1 MSVTDVCQ
9 WQTWCMSVTDV
20 CQSLMYVSHRLD
32 VWQSQTWCTC
42 MSVTDVCQSQTW
54 CMSVTDLMYVSHWC
68 VSHKLDV
75 CQSLK
80 YVGYW
85 CVSVTDLMY
94 VSHRCVSVT
103 DVSVTEIGLECSH
116 YVPFDNFKRKY
127 YETILWASQ
136 YALLG
141 TLSNTFSPQRQT
153 SDSRFASA
161 VCYFVLSSQ
170 SPAVSLIR

>member
-1 MSVTDVCQ
+1 MIAGRNTIQIIVTACCYVICID
-9 WQTWCMSVTDV
+9 CMFV
-20 CQSLMYVSHRLD
+20 
-32 VWQSQTWCTC
+32 
-42 MSVTDVCQSQTW
+42 VTDVCQSQTW
-54 CMSVTDLMYVSHWC
+54 SMSVTDLMYVSHR
-68 VSHKLDV
+68 LDV
-75 CQSLK
+75 CQSLT
-80 YVGYW
+80 W
-85 CVSVTDLMY
+85 CMLVTDLMY
-94 VSHRCVSVT
+94 VSHWCVSVT